1 MTRLHPPS
9 RCLLCT
15 AVFTSAHRFPGV
27 FIDVGHKILIFPC
40 WSNSF
45 VDLDVCYGSLLW
57 WKMTFQLKHDAAA
70 AMLQRSYCALLV
82 MCITLDFFA
91 VIPSLV
97 IFPHA
102 FRKTGC
108 ILFWKTSKAWVFFSA
123 KKGFCVATLPHST
136 DIWRIWRLLSHAVHN
151 QILPELPAAPL
162 MSLQA
167 SWQPPRPVFLLSL
180 HHFLRGVQ
188 FLIKSLLCHIISTR
202 WWLSPLCSMVYL
214 IPWGFCCTLLL
225 TDTFQQFDNL

>member
-9 RCLLCT
+9 RCLLST

-108 ILFWKTSKAWVFFSA
+108 ILFWKTSKAWVFFSV

-162 MSLQA
+162 RPLGSLPDQFSCYLFIIFWGVSS
-167 SWQPPRPVFLLSL
+167 SW
-180 HHFLRGVQ
+180 
-188 FLIKSLLCHIISTR
+188 
-202 WWLSPLCSMVYL
+202 
-214 IPWGFCCTLLL
+214 
-225 TDTFQQFDNL
+225 